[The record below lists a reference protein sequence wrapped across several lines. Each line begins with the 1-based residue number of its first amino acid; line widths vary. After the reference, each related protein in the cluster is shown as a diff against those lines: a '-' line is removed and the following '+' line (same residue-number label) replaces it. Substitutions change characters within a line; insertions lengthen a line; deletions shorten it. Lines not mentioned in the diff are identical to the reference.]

1 MTLSENSDGEGWMSD
16 RRSGVPRRRR
26 REVRHDIPSAG
37 APLPLPR
44 GLGAGPG
51 GGLGRGAPRPREA
64 AREPLG
70 KRDRRPE
77 PGRGT
82 PSVSVGHRS
91 LQNAWSVAAPVSRIA
106 YGRAFEAWLSK
117 KG

>member
-70 KRDRRPE
+70 KRDRRPGDAFGFGWPQE
-77 PGRGT
+77 PTERL
-82 PSVSVGHRS
+82 VGCGAS
-91 LQNAWSVAAPVSRIA
+91 LA
-106 YGRAFEAWLSK
+106 YCIWTRL
-117 KG
+117 